1 MFDKEVRL
9 TGKHAHYMILLA
21 NNLGETNA
29 KLFNRNIDVYVQA
42 PIVGFLYKRKGSK
55 DNDMKDSNGKV
66 YDAHILKDQML
77 NAKDNLV
84 FNMQLI
90 LLFDSEYEQN
100 EENRI
105 DHAFRSFG
113 KDECDFELFESY
125 LLGGIEVLYE
135 HLIADAA
142 KTDDFI
148 ENLSSFVDDINE
160 RFNQNVNKEKL
171 LDSLN

>member
-9 TGKHAHYMILLA
+9 TGKHARYMILLA

-55 DNDMKDSNGKV
+55 DNDMKDPNGKV

-90 LLFDSEYEQN
+90 LLWILN
-100 EENRI
+100 MNRMRKI
-105 DHAFRSFG
+105 A
-113 KDECDFELFESY
+113 
-125 LLGGIEVLYE
+125 
-135 HLIADAA
+135 LIMRFVILE
-142 KTDDFI
+142 KMMVILNFL
-148 ENLSSFVDDINE
+148 NLIY
-160 RFNQNVNKEKL
+160 
-171 LDSLN
+171 

>member
-1 MFDKEVRL
+1 
-9 TGKHAHYMILLA
+9 
-21 NNLGETNA
+21 
-29 KLFNRNIDVYVQA
+29 
-42 PIVGFLYKRKGSK
+42 
-55 DNDMKDSNGKV
+55 MKDPNGKV

-90 LLFDSEYEQN
+90 LLLDSEYEQN
-100 EENRI
+100 EKNRI
-105 DHAFRSFG
+105 DHAFRNFG
-113 KDECDFELFESY
+113 KNDGDFELFESY

-160 RFNQNVNKEKL
+160 RYNQNVNKEKL